1 MVLGSLIKNSIE
13 LQRADGIDN
22 ENILNL
28 NQPKTKPM
36 IDLANKWLYEEENL
50 EIEDD
55 ELLEK
60 IREELSNNKK
70 EREALR
76 V

>member
-1 MVLGSLIKNSIE
+1 
-13 LQRADGIDN
+13 
-22 ENILNL
+22 
-28 NQPKTKPM
+28 M

-60 IREELSNNKK
+60 IRDELANNKK

-76 V
+76 VKLYFCILFTFILIFNFLETK